1 MADIKPLDG
10 RVALVTGGSRGIGLG
25 AARSLGRDGAIV
37 VICSLA
43 EHLDEGSAALSSA
56 GVTFEAIAADV
67 SRPEEVDALVGNL
80 ADKFGGIDIL
90 VNAAG
95 VQRYGTVDE
104 TDEATWDEVMDVNV
118 KSMYLTSRRVIP
130 LMRRRAGG
138 SIIHVSSVQAFVAQR
153 GAAAYVASKGAIN
166 ALTRAMAVDHAHENI
181 RVNAV
186 CPGSIDTPM
195 LRWAADLFR
204 GERPSDDL
212 IEEWGRSHPIGR
224 VGQPD
229 EVGDVIAFLAGP
241 GASFVTGAEIKV
253 DGGLTAQAAVVL
265 PEAR

>member
-1 MADIKPLDG
+1 MKPLDG
-10 RVALVTGGSRGIGLG
+10 RVALVVGGSRGIGLG
-25 AARSLGRDGAIV
+25 AARSLGRDGALV
-37 VICSLA
+37 TICSLR
-43 EHLDEGSAALSSA
+43 EHLDDGLAALSTA
-56 GVTFEAIAADV
+56 GIAADGYAADV
-67 SRPEEVDALVGNL
+67 RSPDEVDRLVEGVGSKH
-80 ADKFGGIDIL
+80 DGIDIL

-95 VQRYGTVDE
+95 IQRYGTVDE

-130 LMRRRAGG
+130 QMRRRGGG
-138 SIIHVSSVQAFVAQR
+138 SIINVSSVQAYVSQK
-153 GAAAYVASKGAIN
+153 GAAVYVASKGAIN

-204 GERPSDDL
+204 GDRPAEDL
-212 IEEWGRSHPIGR
+212 VDEWGRSHPIGR
-224 VGQPD
+224 VGRPD

-241 GASFVTGAEIKV
+241 GASFVTGADIKV

-265 PEAR
+265 PETR

>member
-1 MADIKPLDG
+1 MKPLDG
-10 RVALVTGGSRGIGLG
+10 RVALVVGGSRGIGLG
-25 AARSLGRDGAIV
+25 AARSLGRDGALV
-37 VICSLA
+37 TICSLQ
-43 EHLDEGSAALSSA
+43 EHLDEGVAALSAA
-56 GVTFEAIAADV
+56 GIAADPIAADV
-67 SRPEEVDALVGNL
+67 RNPDDVDRLVEQVGSKH
-80 ADKFGGIDIL
+80 DGIDIL

-95 VQRYGTVDE
+95 IQRYGTVDE

-118 KSMYLTSRRVIP
+118 KSMYLTCRRAIP
-130 LMRRRAGG
+130 QMRRKGGG
-138 SIIHVSSVQAFVAQR
+138 SIINVSSVQAYVSQK

-195 LRWAADLFR
+195 LRWAVDLFR
-204 GERPSDDL
+204 GDRPPEAVID
-212 IEEWGRSHPIGR
+212 EWGRSHPIGR
-224 VGQPD
+224 IGRPD

-241 GASFVTGAEIKV
+241 GASFVTGADIKV
-253 DGGLTAQAAVVL
+253 DGGLTAQAAVFL

>member
-1 MADIKPLDG
+1 VKPLSG

-25 AARSLGRDGAIV
+25 AAMALGRDGAAV
-37 VICSLA
+37 TICSLPG
-43 EHLDEGSAALSSA
+43 HLDEGIAALSKA
-56 GVTFEAIAADV
+56 GITADAIGADV
-67 SRPEEVDALVGNL
+67 SKPDDVDRVVEHMGGRF
-80 ADKFGGIDIL
+80 DGIDIL

-95 VQRYGTVDE
+95 IQRYGTVDE
-104 TDEATWDEVMDVNV
+104 TDERTWDEVIDVNV
-118 KSMYLTSRRVIP
+118 KSIYLTCRRVVP
-130 LMRRRAGG
+130 QMRRKGGG
-138 SIIHVSSVQAFVAQR
+138 SIINVSSVQAYVSQR

-195 LRWAADLFR
+195 LRWAVDLFR
-204 GERPSDDL
+204 GDREPEDL
-212 IEEWGRSHPIGR
+212 IHEWGMSHPIGR
-224 VGQPD
+224 IGRPE

-241 GASFVTGAEIKV
+241 GASFVTGADIKV

-265 PEAR
+265 PANG

>member
-1 MADIKPLDG
+1 VKPLDG
-10 RVALVTGGSRGIGLG
+10 RVALVVGGSRGIGLG
-25 AARSLGRDGAIV
+25 AARSLGRDGALV
-37 VICSLA
+37 TICSLR
-43 EHLDEGSAALSSA
+43 EHLDDGLATLSAAGIVA
-56 GVTFEAIAADV
+56 DGIAADV
-67 SRPEEVDALVGNL
+67 RSPEEVDGLVEQVGSEH
-80 ADKFGGIDIL
+80 DGIDIL

-95 VQRYGTVDE
+95 IQRYGTIDE

-130 LMRRRAGG
+130 QMRRRGGG
-138 SIIHVSSVQAFVAQR
+138 SIINVSSVQAYVSQK
-153 GAAAYVASKGAIN
+153 GAAVYVASKGAIN

-204 GERPSDDL
+204 GDRPAEDL
-212 IEEWGRSHPIGR
+212 VDEWGRSHPIGR
-224 VGQPD
+224 VGRPD

-241 GASFVTGAEIKV
+241 GASFVTGADIKV

-265 PEAR
+265 PETR

>member
-1 MADIKPLDG
+1 MKPLEG
-10 RVALVTGGSRGIGLG
+10 RVALVVGGSRGIGLG
-25 AARSLGRDGAIV
+25 AARSLGRDGALVTIS
-37 VICSLA
+37 SLA
-43 EHLDEGSAALSSA
+43 EHLDEGVAALAQA
-56 GVTFEAIAADV
+56 GITADAVAADV
-67 SRPEEVDALVGNL
+67 RIPDDVDRLVEQVG
-80 ADKFGGIDIL
+80 ARRDGIDIL

-95 VQRYGTVDE
+95 IQRYGTVDE

-130 LMRRRAGG
+130 QMRRKGGG
-138 SIIHVSSVQAFVAQR
+138 SIINVSSVQAYVSQK
-153 GAAAYVASKGAIN
+153 GAAVYVASKGAIN
-166 ALTRAMAVDHAHENI
+166 ALTRAMAVDHAHEHI

-195 LRWAADLFR
+195 LRWAVDLFR
-204 GERPSDDL
+204 GDRPPEDL

-224 VGQPD
+224 IGKPD

-241 GASFVTGAEIKV
+241 GASFVTGADIKV

-265 PEAR
+265 PENR

>member
-1 MADIKPLDG
+1 LDG
-10 RVALVTGGSRGIGLG
+10 RVALVVGGSRGIGLG
-25 AARSLGRDGAIV
+25 AARSLGRDGALV
-37 VICSLA
+37 TICSLA
-43 EHLDEGSAALSSA
+43 EHLDEGVAALSA
-56 GVTFEAIAADV
+56 RGIPADAIAADV
-67 SRPEEVDALVGNL
+67 RDPDDVDRVVEQVGSKH
-80 ADKFGGIDIL
+80 DGIDIL

-95 VQRYGTVDE
+95 IQRYGTVDE
-104 TDEATWDEVMDVNV
+104 TSEATWDEVMDVNV

-130 LMRRRAGG
+130 LMRRKGGG
-138 SIIHVSSVQAFVAQR
+138 SIINVSSVQAYVSQR

-195 LRWAADLFR
+195 LRWAVDLFR
-204 GERPSDDL
+204 GDRSPEDL
-212 IEEWGRSHPIGR
+212 IDEWGRSHPIGR
-224 VGQPD
+224 IGQPD

-241 GASFVTGAEIKV
+241 GASFVTGADIKV
-253 DGGLTAQAAVVL
+253 DGGLTAQAAVAL

>member
-1 MADIKPLDG
+1 MKPLDG
-10 RVALVTGGSRGIGLG
+10 RVALVVGGSRGIGLG
-25 AARSLGRDGAIV
+25 AARSLGRDGALVTIS
-37 VICSLA
+37 SLR
-43 EHLDEGSAALSSA
+43 EHLDEGVAALTEA
-56 GVTFEAIAADV
+56 GIATDAVAADV
-67 SRPEEVDALVGNL
+67 RDPDDVDRLVEQVG
-80 ADKFGGIDIL
+80 AKHDGIDIL

-95 VQRYGTVDE
+95 IQRYGTVDE

-130 LMRRRAGG
+130 QMRRKGGG
-138 SIIHVSSVQAFVAQR
+138 SIINVSSVQAYVSQK
-153 GAAAYVASKGAIN
+153 GAAVYVASKGAIN
-166 ALTRAMAVDHAHENI
+166 ALTRAMAVDHAHEHI

-195 LRWAADLFR
+195 LRWAVDLFR
-204 GERPSDDL
+204 GDRPPEDL

-224 VGQPD
+224 IGMPD

-241 GASFVTGAEIKV
+241 GASFVTGADIKV

-265 PEAR
+265 PESR

>member
-1 MADIKPLDG
+1 
-10 RVALVTGGSRGIGLG
+10 
-25 AARSLGRDGAIV
+25 LGRDGALVTIS
-37 VICSLA
+37 SLR
-43 EHLDEGSAALSSA
+43 EHLADGVAALSAA
-56 GVTFEAIAADV
+56 GITADAIAADLR
-67 SRPEEVDALVGNL
+67 SPDDVDRLVAQVG
-80 ADKFGGIDIL
+80 ARHDGIDIL

-95 VQRYGTVDE
+95 IQRYGTVDE
-104 TDEATWDEVMDVNV
+104 TDEATWDEVMEVNV

-130 LMRRRAGG
+130 EMRRRGGG
-138 SIIHVSSVQAFVAQR
+138 SIVNVSSVQAYVSQR

-195 LRWAADLFR
+195 LRWAVDLFR
-204 GERPSDDL
+204 GDRPPEDL

-224 VGQPD
+224 IGRPD
-229 EVGDVIAFLAGP
+229 EVGDMIAFLAGP
-241 GASFVTGAEIKV
+241 GASFVTGADIKV

-265 PEAR
+265 PESR

>member
-1 MADIKPLDG
+1 VEPLSG

-25 AARSLGRDGAIV
+25 AAKALSREGATV
-37 VICSLA
+37 TICSLA
-43 EHLDEGSAALSSA
+43 EHLDEGLEALAVA
-56 GVTFEAIAADV
+56 GFKADGIAADV
-67 SRPEEVDALVGNL
+67 SRPDEVDRLVEQVGG
-80 ADKFGGIDIL
+80 KFDGLDIL

-95 VQRYGTVDE
+95 IQRYGTVDE
-104 TDEATWDEVMDVNV
+104 TDEPTWDEVMDVNV
-118 KSMYLTSRRVIP
+118 KSIYLTSRRVVP
-130 LMRRRAGG
+130 QMRRKGGG
-138 SIIHVSSVQAFVAQR
+138 SIINVSSVQAYVSQR

-195 LRWAADLFR
+195 LRWAVDLFR
-204 GERPSDDL
+204 GDRPAEDV
-212 IEEWGRSHPIGR
+212 IAEWGISHPIGR
-224 VGQPD
+224 IGRPE

-241 GASFVTGAEIKV
+241 GASFVTGADIKV

-265 PEAR
+265 PAKS

>member
-1 MADIKPLDG
+1 VEPLDG

-25 AARSLGRDGAIV
+25 AARSLGRDGATV
-37 VICSLA
+37 VICSLPQ
-43 EHLDEGSAALSSA
+43 HLEEGVAALAAA
-56 GVTFEAIAADV
+56 GITVDAIAADV
-67 SRPEEVDALVGNL
+67 SRPDEVDRLVGDVAGKL
-80 ADKFGGIDIL
+80 DGIDIL

-95 VQRYGTVDE
+95 IQRYGTVDE
-104 TDEATWDEVMDVNV
+104 TDEATWDEVMTVNL

-130 LMRRRAGG
+130 LMRQRGGG
-138 SIIHVSSVQAFVAQR
+138 SIINVSSVQAFVAQR
-153 GAAAYVASKGAIN
+153 GAAAYVASKGAIT

-204 GERPSDDL
+204 GDRPSEDL
-212 IEEWGRSHPIGR
+212 IDEWGRSHPIGR
-224 VGQPD
+224 VGRPD

-265 PEAR
+265 PERR